1 MTVVVTIVVT
11 VVVVRIMM
19 GVMPIIVVIV
29 TTLVTLPSEMEV
41 DAEAV
46 PTIVPIT
53 AGNPVVR
60 AAKTATEAPATLLFS
75 YSASFITADSIR
87 RPRSADTNRTA
98 PGSQSYSAAN
108 SVLHGQPISGP
119 RLCVHVVRYVRAA
132 ATTLRIRHHAEP
144 LT

>member
-1 MTVVVTIVVT
+1 
-11 VVVVRIMM
+11 M
-19 GVMPIIVVIV
+19 GVMPVIV
-29 TTLVTLPSEMEV
+29 IIATSLVALPSQMEV

-46 PTIVPIT
+46 PAIVPIIV
-53 AGNPVVR
+53 GNPRVR
-60 AAKTATEAPATLLFS
+60 ATQTATQAPATFLFF
-75 YSASFITADSIR
+75 YSVSFITADSIR
-87 RPRSADTNRTA
+87 RPRSADTNRAA
-98 PGSQSYSAAN
+98 PGSQGYSAAH